1 LRIKHTTG
9 EAASIVHAGVT
20 FEPEEDGYFRIPFDL
35 AQSLIA
41 TPFWEEE
48 PATVV
53 VPAAP
58 ELEEQAPPT
67 TPGDASVPDPDV
79 EELTPAQKGAL
90 TKAANAAKAAEAN

>member
-1 LRIKHTTG
+1 MRIKHTTG

-58 ELEEQAPPT
+58 ELEE
-67 TPGDASVPDPDV
+67 
-79 EELTPAQKGAL
+79 ELTPAQKGAL